1 MFEKTKTL
9 FIGLFVIAAC
19 SAVVWLLLF
28 MHPSVGDMTQELHV
42 YFANVDRVSVGT
54 RVTFAG
60 RPVGEV
66 LSILPLANARQMQPD
81 ANGHVYFYDVTLGLD
96 EGVTVFSTDQ
106 VVLQTSGLMGERNIA
121 ILPAPIPKGTNPVNA
136 IQDHLPLR
144 GHSGDPMQETFVQL
158 NNVADKVNKM
168 MDTIN
173 DLIDRNRDDLSH
185 TIDTLEKMVTHLDTA
200 IVRAND
206 LDLVG
211 TVQAAAHHFGN
222 AMQRTDTLLKT
233 WEDDNFADTL
243 SQLACHINHI
253 AAAFDQPDQLREIVQ
268 DISLLAKRLNTATES
283 LGPALD
289 SFSKA
294 ATSAEGM
301 AAKGSQILDHI
312 IAGKGTVGHLLY
324 DDTLYMQMESSI
336 DKVSVLMDDINQYG
350 LLFHLNKS
358 WQRER
363 MQRMAKL
370 NDLSSVSAFQ
380 SYFDTEL
387 DRITASLE
395 RLTALLNKASSE
407 TAKKSLRRDPEIAN
421 AFGDLLRRVDTL
433 EDTLRLYNQ
442 KLFSKPAEN

>member
-1 MFEKTKTL
+1 MLEKTKTL

-19 SAVVWLLLF
+19 SSVVWLLLF
-28 MHPSVGDMTQELHV
+28 MHPSVGDMSQKLHV

-66 LSILPLANARQMQPD
+66 LSISPLVHARQMQPD
-81 ANGHVYFYDVTLGLD
+81 ADGHVYFYDVTLGLD
-96 EGVTVFSTDQ
+96 KGVDVFSTDQ

-121 ILPAPIPKGTNPVNA
+121 ILPAPIPKGTNPINA
-136 IQDHLPLR
+136 IEQHLPLR

-173 DLIDRNRDDLSH
+173 DLIDKNRDDLSR
-185 TIDTLEKMVTHLDTA
+185 TIDNLEKMVSHLDTA

-211 TVQAAAHHFGN
+211 TIQAAACNFGN

-233 WEDDNFADTL
+233 WEQENFADTVAKI
-243 SQLACHINHI
+243 ACHVNHI
-253 AAAFDQPDQLREIVQ
+253 AEAFDQPDQLHEIVQ
-268 DISLLAKRLNTATES
+268 DISLLAKRLTTATES

-294 ATSAEGM
+294 AATAENM
-301 AAKGSQILDHI
+301 ACKGSQILDHI
-312 IAGKGTVGHLLY
+312 VAGKGTVGHLLY
-324 DDTLYMQMESSI
+324 DDALYMQMESSV

-363 MQRMAKL
+363 LQRINKL
-370 NDLSSVSAFQ
+370 NDLSSASAFQ

-387 DRITASLE
+387 DRISASVE
-395 RLTALLNKASSE
+395 RLTALLDKASSE
-407 TAKKSLRRDPEIAN
+407 KAKKSLRRDPEVAN

-433 EDTLRLYNQ
+433 EDTLRAYNQ
-442 KLFSKPAEN
+442 KLFSKPTDN